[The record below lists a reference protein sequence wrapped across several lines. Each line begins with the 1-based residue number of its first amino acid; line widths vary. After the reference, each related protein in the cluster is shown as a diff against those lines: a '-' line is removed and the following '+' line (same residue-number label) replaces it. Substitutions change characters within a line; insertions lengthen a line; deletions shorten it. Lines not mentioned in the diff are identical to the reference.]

1 MWFLNFFG
9 LSLVS
14 LTVSLSGIET
24 TDGEWIFFSSP
35 ELKQPNGKRFNRRT
49 DAGYWKV
56 TGKDQEIWS
65 GASLI
70 GKKKFLVFYKRGTA
84 SKWEKTNWVTHEYH
98 TTLKELDGTKPG
110 QVGFLS
116 YLVFFFLVCLIGGV
130 DISSW

>member
-1 MWFLNFFG
+1 
-9 LSLVS
+9 
-14 LTVSLSGIET
+14 
-24 TDGEWIFFSSP
+24 
-35 ELKQPNGKRFNRRT
+35 
-49 DAGYWKV
+49 V

-116 YLVFFFLVCLIGGV
+116 YLVFCCLVCLIGGV
-130 DISSW
+130 DISS